1 MTVGERRLMSA
12 AVASL
17 ELNLRKVRGLVGG
30 TISDMLSFAEA
41 VVGMPDLCQRCRRF
55 MNYSLERKGKE
66 DQGLAVEDTPGL
78 RGNQS
83 GAELAQTVG

>member
-17 ELNLRKVRGLVGG
+17 ELSLRKVRGLVGG

-41 VVGMPDLCQRCRRF
+41 VF
-55 MNYSLERKGKE
+55 GK
-66 DQGLAVEDTPGL
+66 PGL
-78 RGNQS
+78 
-83 GAELAQTVG
+83 